1 MDKWLMHP
9 VAPGDLDRIDEALR
23 NWESLG
29 GCGGTLQAGDLGWK
43 LRFGRQETAES
54 LLEWRSPEVETA
66 VVMCQD
72 SPTDWWLAMDPVHTR
87 DRTLADSIADWAIE
101 VNPGSSFSVDGPGS
115 PAIWRQA
122 LMKRG
127 FEAMTDVWAHLW
139 KPLSSADVVDV
150 AGVEVTTGNDQAIV
164 DRVAVQK
171 AAFENST
178 FTVEKWHAMAQGL
191 SFRPGFDLLARNEAG
206 EAVAAITVWLP
217 GEGKCGMI
225 EPMGT
230 HPDHRRLGHGRR
242 IIRAACA
249 ALARAGAS
257 GVCVVT
263 PESNAGAVEVYRAAG
278 LRRLGQLSA
287 MVRLV

>member
-1 MDKWLMHP
+1 MDRWRMHL
-9 VAPGDLDRIDEALR
+9 VVPGDLDRIDMALR
-23 NWESLG
+23 HWEPPG

-43 LRFGRQETAES
+43 LRFGAEAAAAS
-54 LLEWRSPEVETA
+54 MLEWRSPVGETA
-66 VVMCQD
+66 AAMCQD
-72 SPTDWWLAMDPVHTR
+72 SPTDWWLSMDPELLGNR
-87 DRTLADSIADWAIE
+87 SLAQSIVDWAARLETGGALSI
-101 VNPGSSFSVDGPGS
+101 DGPGG
-115 PAIWRQA
+115 PAVWRQA
-122 LMKRG
+122 FVERD
-127 FEAMTDVWAHLW
+127 FEATADAWSHLW
-139 KPLSSADVVDV
+139 KPLGVADVIDV
-150 AGVEVTTGNDQAIV
+150 AGVVATVGNDRDIA
-164 DRVAVQK
+164 DRVAVQR
-171 AAFENST
+171 AAFPNPT
-178 FTVEKWHAMAQGL
+178 FTVEKWHAMAAGP
-191 SFRPGFDLLARNEAG
+191 SFRPGFDLLARDEAG

-263 PESNAGAVEVYRAAG
+263 PESNAGAVEVYRSAG
-278 LRRLGQLSA
+278 FRRIGLLST